1 MAPAEKWP
9 SSLWVSLP
17 LSLSFGPLG
26 EEEWGGVRF
35 EPDAKRETNL
45 AVRAA
50 RVGTWITCYHPTRV
64 GTGKSDP
71 VLSRVEPVAHVSRHL
86 GRVKVAR
93 RPVLAGERDVSVSR
107 AFRVGAPDLAS
118 HQGCRP
124 AVPKPHP
131 PRGVRQPVD
140 VTGPWAI
147 AATPFYPFN
156 ATVGF
161 RLLGPSSSPMVTDG
175 CGCP

>member
-1 MAPAEKWP
+1 MQITSRTGSPTSIKPYGAGGERK
-9 SSLWVSLP
+9 P
-17 LSLSFGPLG
+17 LTRQEVFDSGPTHN
-26 EEEWGGVRF
+26 V
-35 EPDAKRETNL
+35 KRIW
-45 AVRAA
+45 RSGQQRGH
-50 RVGTWITCYHPTRV
+50 RVTCYHPARV

-71 VLSRVEPVAHVSRHL
+71 VLSRVEPVAHVSRQL
-86 GRVKVAR
+86 GRVKVTR

-107 AFRVGAPDLAS
+107 ALRVGDPDLAS
-118 HQGCRP
+118 PHGCRP
-124 AVPKPHP
+124 AVPKPRP
-131 PRGVRQPVD
+131 PPGVRQPVD